1 MEDDESF
8 GGAKGKNEY
17 KEKEA
22 SSRSTAAGIIYCTA
36 SGLHRMWVRS
46 EGPRTNSKKK
56 LKKKT

>member
-56 LKKKT
+56 N